1 MSLQIWLPLRSNLM
15 NYGVSGLQTASV
27 QSGVAT
33 SADGKLGQCYKNSG
47 TTANV
52 TTTINLTVT
61 AFTMCSWVR
70 VDTQQKNWC
79 RAWGLIGS
87 DSAYMGLCCEHTN
100 GTLGF
105 HYYKTYNGTNTG
117 IFDTYPCSAVVGTW
131 VHYAM
136 AYDGAKYYIYVNG
149 SLIASAATTKTNVE
163 TTITG
168 LKLFGGNGSYS
179 SKHSLTD
186 VRLYDHCL
194 SPKEVKEI
202 SKALVVH
209 FPLGDEFIE
218 GTTNLVASQY
228 ISASS
233 GTGWGGHTSVWSIE
247 DASNFPIPAR
257 QCNKISITYS
267 GSGGGGVGRDIKN
280 IASCSP
286 STTYTYSCYVRT
298 PDELAPLNNNILYR
312 YEKNSSGTQV
322 TEAGCWTNHNNYQYL
337 GDNWYRLWGTFT
349 VSSTTTNFRVCSF
362 VYPNKTCNYYI
373 GCWQLELKD
382 HVTPYIFGT
391 RNETI
396 IHDTSGFKNNGTL
409 NAAFKC
415 LTDTPRYLYST
426 FFDGNTNCI
435 LFPFDAARSSDGIF
449 TMNLWFKKTEIGSKN
464 YESLVGGPSGFEMDT
479 RAGSSTTLSLYMAS
493 TRGGNMFSP
502 FELNQWYMV
511 TMVNDGTNEKY
522 YVNGSLKNT
531 IAKKSMPTGN
541 YYIGSWRDTTS
552 QNYKGMISD
561 FRLYNTALSDTDILQ
576 LYQTSA
582 SIDSKGNILGY
593 EFNE

>member
-1 MSLQIWLPLRSNLM
+1 MSLQIWLPLRNNLM

-202 SKALVVH
+202 SKALVIH
-209 FPLGDEFIE
+209 FPLDDQYGIGKINKYNAPYSAGECGPGSF
-218 GTTNLVASQY
+218 TRTKLTNERGYNYKLTRT
-228 ISASS
+228 
-233 GTGWGGHTSVWSIE
+233 GTGSSSWPSMGLGAYTFTVGKRYYYSCKV
-247 DASNFPIPAR
+247 R
-257 QCNKISITYS
+257 CNKWT
-267 GSGGGGVGRDIKN
+267 SGGFYFRAARSSNDWVT
-280 IASCSP
+280 SSVQVCSP
-286 STTYTYSCYVRT
+286 SLADGKWHEYYTSVVVNETYDR
-298 PDELAPLNNNILYR
+298 
-312 YEKNSSGTQV
+312 SGTTV
-322 TEAGCWTNHNNYQYL
+322 TCSPRIEFYTSDQKAE
-337 GDNWYRLWGTFT
+337 GTVFDMD
-349 VSSTTTNFRVCSF
+349 FD
-362 VYPNKTCNYYI
+362 
-373 GCWQLELKD
+373 LKD
-382 HVTPYIFGT
+382 LQVVESDVYMPFIENDFAS
-391 RNETI
+391 NI
-396 IHDTSGFKNNGTL
+396 MSDTSGFQYNATSSGAIKTTADTPKYSCATYFPSGSGIFAHPAITLSAFTISFWAKHTATGKMVFGSSSEASSTDRNWYWYGDNSFKYPDGEFYYAHNAGSAESLLNKWTHFVAVYNGSTITVYRNSVNEGNQAASGTKTL
-409 NAAFKC
+409 N
-415 LTDTPRYLYST
+415 YLSV
-426 FFDGNTNCI
+426 
-435 LFPFDAARSSDGIF
+435 GI
-449 TMNLWFKKTEIGSKN
+449 G
-464 YESLVGGPSGFEMDT
+464 Y
-479 RAGSSTTLSLYMAS
+479 GSSGYWENS
-493 TRGGNMFSP
+493 TM
-502 FELNQWYMV
+502 
-511 TMVNDGTNEKY
+511 
-522 YVNGSLKNT
+522 
-531 IAKKSMPTGN
+531 
-541 YYIGSWRDTTS
+541 
-552 QNYKGMISD
+552 SD
-561 FRLYNTALSDTDILQ
+561 FRLYATALSADDIKQ

-582 SIDSKGNILGY
+582 SIDNNGNVFCSDIQ
-593 EFNE
+593 EV